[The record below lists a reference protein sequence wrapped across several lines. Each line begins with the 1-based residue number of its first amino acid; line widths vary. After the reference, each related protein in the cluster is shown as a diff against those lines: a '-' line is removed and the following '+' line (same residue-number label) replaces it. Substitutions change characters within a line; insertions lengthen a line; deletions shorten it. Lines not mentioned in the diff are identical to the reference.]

1 MKKFKKFTAIALA
14 GVMAMS
20 VLAGC
25 GKGSETSG
33 ENNASGDGGS
43 NSAQA
48 SGSVEFWHD
57 NKFGDAE
64 QADLDKV
71 FGGISKL
78 SGVTLNRYHILI
90 QRHIDSDATIHP

>member
-33 ENNASGDGGS
+33 EKMHRAMEGVIRHRQAVRLNFGMTI
-43 NSAQA
+43 NSAMP
-48 SGSVEFWHD
+48 SRP
-57 NKFGDAE
+57 
-64 QADLDKV
+64 
-71 FGGISKL
+71 I
-78 SGVTLNRYHILI
+78 
-90 QRHIDSDATIHP
+90 